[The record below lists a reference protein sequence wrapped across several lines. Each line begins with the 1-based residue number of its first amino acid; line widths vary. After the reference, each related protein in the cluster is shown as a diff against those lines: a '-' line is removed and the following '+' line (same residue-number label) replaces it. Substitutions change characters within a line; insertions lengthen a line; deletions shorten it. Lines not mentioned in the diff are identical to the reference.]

1 MKRALR
7 VLSCDRN
14 DRDSRRHGR
23 RRARGG
29 IDLLRLRLAELDR
42 TCSRFRDDSE
52 LSAVNAAAGQRVTIS
67 PLLAE
72 LVSVGLAAAEATNGL
87 VDPLLGAGM
96 RAVGYDRT
104 YALVRTRAGWKIE
117 RPAAIRGAGV
127 LSSSTESGCGCGC
140 RAAPSSTSARPRR
153 HGRPTG
159 PRGRSPGE
167 LRSGTLVSL
176 GGDIA
181 VAGAPP
187 PGGWPIGIADD
198 HAARPEAVD
207 TVVALASGGLATS
220 STTVR
225 RWPTDSGEAHHLL
238 SPRTGLPAR
247 SRWRTVSVVARTCLD
262 ANVAATAAV
271 LLSDA
276 ASAWLERRGLPARLV
291 ARNSDVLVASG
302 WPLDTAAA

>member
-1 MKRALR
+1 MHSASFPAIGTTATVAVTDGAGL
-7 VLSCDRN
+7 
-14 DRDSRRHGR
+14 
-23 RRARGG
+23 AAG
-29 IDLLRLRLAELDR
+29 IDRLRLRLAELDR

-52 LSAVNAAAGQRVTIS
+52 LSAVNAAAGQTVTIS

-72 LVSVGLAAAEATNGL
+72 LVSVGLAAAEATDGL
-87 VDPLLGAGM
+87 VDPLLGADM

-117 RPAAIRGAGV
+117 RPAAISGRWRAVELDRERLRLRLPRGAELDLGA
-127 LSSSTESGCGCGC
+127 TAKAW
-140 RAAPSSTSARPRR
+140 AADAAAR
-153 HGRPTG
+153 TIAA
-159 PRGRSPGE
+159 E
-167 LRSGTLVSL
+167 LRAGTLVSL

-187 PGGWPIGIADD
+187 AGGWPIGIADD

-225 RWPTDSGEAHHLL
+225 RWPTDGGEAHHLL

-247 SRWRTVSVVARTCLD
+247 SRWRTVSVVARTCLE

-291 ARNSDVLVASG
+291 ARDSEVLVASG